1 MDTTYQKVIEANIAL
16 HSKMSSDYST
26 CEPHFRPENIR
37 KVENILKPIIDAV
50 QAKKMLD
57 LGCGTGFMINI
68 GKKYVSEIHGVD
80 VTQAMMDRVD
90 KSGNAKIELYNH
102 DTGSFPAVAG
112 AYDLVTAYSFLH
124 HLYDAKPTLQT
135 AANALRKGGKFYADL
150 DPNFYFWDSINH
162 LERHGKYDEIIGRE
176 IEMVT
181 YKDEDIEKNFGV
193 EKDVFNQAEFGKN
206 IKGGFKEEELV
217 ASLKEVG
224 FTDVQFFYHWFVGQG
239 KLINDEQIEK
249 EKRFEHADVMHEY
262 LLKAMPL
269 TRHLFKYVGF
279 IATK

>member
-16 HSKMSSDYST
+16 HSKMSGDYST

-102 DTGSFPAVAG
+102 DTGSFPTVAG

-162 LERHGKYDEIIGRE
+162 LKRHGKYDEIISRE